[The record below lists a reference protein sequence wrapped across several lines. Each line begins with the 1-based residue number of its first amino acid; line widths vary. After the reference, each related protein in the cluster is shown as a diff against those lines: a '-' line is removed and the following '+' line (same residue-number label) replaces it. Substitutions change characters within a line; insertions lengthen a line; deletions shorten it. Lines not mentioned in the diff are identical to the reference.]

1 MEEGLKK
8 RLLGAAVLAALA
20 VIFVPMLVEEP
31 VDKAE
36 LVMTPP
42 PPKAKPF
49 ESHLLREEV
58 PPPAPVIP
66 PTQAVAPESEPMPEP
81 VSVPEKAPAEEPAQ
95 AGTET
100 LADTP
105 GLRTGLSAWVVQV
118 GSFSSAENAGKL
130 VEKLRAAGFQ
140 TQDPEQIE
148 IRGKVL
154 YRVRVGP
161 VLEKDR
167 AVAMLPRVDKVSGTK
182 GSVRSY
188 P

>member
-58 PPPAPVIP
+58 PPPVPVIP
-66 PTQAVAPESEPMPEP
+66 PTQAVAPEPM
-81 VSVPEKAPAEEPAQ
+81 PEKAPAEEPAQ
-95 AGTET
+95 AETET
-100 LADTP
+100 SAETP

-118 GSFSSAENAGKL
+118 GSFSSAESAGKL

-167 AVAMLPRVDKVSGTK
+167 AAAMLPKVDKVSGTK

>member
-1 MEEGLKK
+1 LEEGLKK

-49 ESHLLREEV
+49 ESQLLREEV
-58 PPPAPVIP
+58 PPPVPVIP
-66 PTQAVAPESEPMPEP
+66 PTQAVAPEPMPEP
-81 VSVPEKAPAEEPAQ
+81 MPEKAPAEEPEPAQ
-95 AGTET
+95 AETET
-100 LADTP
+100 AADTP

-167 AVAMLPRVDKVSGTK
+167 AAAMLPKVDKVSGTK

>member
-8 RLLGAAVLAALA
+8 RLLGAAVLASLA

-36 LVMTPP
+36 LVRTPP

-49 ESHLLREEV
+49 NSQLLREEV
-58 PPPAPVIP
+58 PPPVAALP
-66 PTQAVAPESEPMPEP
+66 PTQRRAPEEIMDTPVAPAAAEPKP
-81 VSVPEKAPAEEPAQ
+81 V
-95 AGTET
+95 
-100 LADTP
+100 
-105 GLRTGLSAWVVQV
+105 LRTGLSAWVVQV
-118 GSFSSAENAGKL
+118 GSFSSEENAVKL
-130 VEKLRAAGFQ
+130 VKKLRKAGFQ
-140 TQDPEQIE
+140 TQDPEQVE

-167 AVAMLPRVDKVSGTK
+167 AVALLPKVNKLTGTK
-182 GSVRSY
+182 GSVRAY